1 MNLETF
7 DRQYAKKLPDAPGV
21 YFFVGKKESVL
32 YIGKA
37 TSLRSR
43 ARSYF
48 SQDMLLARGPKI
60 EKMLGQIWDIRFQKT
75 DSVLEALLLETE
87 LIKKYAP
94 PYNSEEKDDKSWNF
108 VVITKEKFP
117 RVLTERGKK
126 LAKGMDERDHTE
138 KELLGYAV
146 RYRFGPFPNGGDL
159 KVVLRIVRKIFPYRD
174 TCIPFDAN
182 LKDGKQGKR
191 CFNASIGLC
200 PGVCLGSVSA
210 REYAKTIRRIKLFF
224 EGRKEMIRR
233 DLEHDMRR
241 YAKELQFEKAEQTKS
256 ALFAIDHISDA
267 ALLTRRI
274 MDDST
279 QYEKNDR
286 IEAYDVAHTGGSE
299 TVGVMTVVGGGIP
312 EKSQYRK
319 FIIRG
324 DSRGNDLL
332 ALEELLRRR
341 FSHMEWPLPSMI
353 VVDGS
358 DIQRQVAEAVLR
370 DVGVSVPLVS
380 VLKDEHHKPK
390 DILSEGVLSK
400 EKKRDILLANSE
412 AHRFAITFHR
422 KRRGKKFLGK

>member
-1 MNLETF
+1 MDLETF
-7 DRQYAKKLPDAPGV
+7 DRQYAQKLPDAPGV
-21 YFFVGKKESVL
+21 YFFVDKKEDIL

-43 ARSYF
+43 VRSYF
-48 SQDMLLARGPKI
+48 AQDMLLARGPKI
-60 EKMLGQIWDIRFQKT
+60 EKMLGQIERIRFQKT
-75 DSVLEALLLETE
+75 DSVLEALLLEAK
-87 LIKKYAP
+87 LIKKHVP
-94 PYNSEEKDDKSWNF
+94 PYNSDEKDDKSWNF

-117 RVLTERGKK
+117 RILTERGKK
-126 LAKGMDERDHTE
+126 LTKGMDTISHTE
-138 KELLGYAV
+138 KELLGYAI

-159 KVVLRIVRKIFPYRD
+159 KIVLRILRKIFPYRD
-174 TCIPFDAN
+174 TCLPFDAKS
-182 LKDGKQGKR
+182 KDGKQGRR

-200 PGVCLGSVSA
+200 PGVCSGSVSA

-233 DLEHDMRR
+233 DLEHDMRQH
-241 YAKELQFEKAEQTKS
+241 AKALQFEKAEQIKHS
-256 ALFAIDHISDA
+256 LFAIDHISDA

-274 MDDST
+274 MGDVT

-286 IEAYDVAHTGGSE
+286 IEAYDVAHTSGSE

-324 DSRGNDLL
+324 DARGNDLL

-341 FSHMEWPLPSMI
+341 FLHAEWPLPSMI

-370 DVGVSVPLVS
+370 DVGVSPLLVS

-390 DILSEGVLSK
+390 DILSDSVLSK
-400 EKKRDILLANSE
+400 EKKQDILLANSE

-422 KRRGKKFLGK
+422 KRRGKKFLGE